1 MKKSRAAVAPAAM
14 LAISPVVSPALAVDV
29 VFTVGEGAVESY
41 VDAVF
46 MDEVRIVVLNVD
58 AIFLMKR
65 RLLGGIVS
73 LNGWI
78 R

>member
-58 AIFLMKR
+58 AAECKEE
-65 RLLGGIVS
+65 VS
-73 LNGWI
+73 DTVLVDAMQL
-78 R
+78 